1 MNPLL
6 SRISPSITNMIRMDH
21 MHVLTTFH
29 QYEVTT
35 PARVKKG
42 LADSVCVALE
52 IHAQLEEEIFY
63 PALRAIADTEVVRK
77 SVPEHDQMR
86 RLITQLRNQQPGQQ
100 AYDETFFELMNNVM
114 HHVADEE
121 TLLLPT
127 AEKVLADQLGELGAQ
142 MTKRRLQLA
151 APRTGE
157 IAGGMARSVGTGT
170 LVAGA
175 GALLAC
181 SYLLTRPPGWRRST
195 TRHPATTT
203 SSR

>member
-1 MNPLL
+1 MNQLL
-6 SRISPSITNMIRMDH
+6 SRLSPSITNMIRMDH
-21 MHVLTTFH
+21 AHVLSMFH
-29 QYEVTT
+29 QYQADSS
-35 PARVKKG
+35 PRVKKG
-42 LADSVCVALE
+42 LVDSVCVALE

-63 PALRAIADTEVVRK
+63 PAMRAIADTEFMRK

-86 RLITQLRNQQPGQQ
+86 RLITQLRNLEPDH
-100 AYDETFFELMNNVM
+100 ATYDETFYELINNVM

-157 IAGGMARSVGTGT
+157 IAGSMARSLSPGG
-170 LVAGA
+170 LVVGA

-181 SYLLTRPPGWRRST
+181 SYLLSRPRGLRRGMAQHSTGTVTR
-195 TRHPATTT
+195 
-203 SSR
+203 